1 MSTFACTGR
10 WWRRTAGPSLAA
22 ITMLGLATAAAL
34 TTFGVADGVVWRSLP
49 YRAPHELMAIVTMTP
64 AGEAQ
69 VSLPDFLALRDGLPD
84 ADLAAASP
92 FTPELALT
100 GHGLPRTV
108 RGRLLSADYFSTLG
122 VTLAAGRD
130 FNRREE
136 TPGVG
141 LVTILTSPLRRQLFA
156 GLTDTETVGRS
167 LTLNGRPHLIVG
179 VLPDV
184 HDYLGAVDVYVPIQF
199 PPTLPRRLRLL
210 SPVAR
215 TATEDR
221 AAFINGLSV
230 VAAAPDDPDAANT
243 RLTTHALAAHAAAPH
258 RQRLLLLAGAAL
270 LLVAIAGV
278 NFVVFL
284 AGRIA
289 ARRQEIAVRLALGA
303 RLSQVRTLVYLD
315 VAGLC
320 LMSGVAGLIL
330 TSGLQP
336 ALATQLGIAAP
347 HAAEIHG
354 RVALAV
360 GLLLSVVCG
369 VALAA
374 TAGLRTIG
382 GASRNVTASQH
393 IGRLLVVV
401 QVALSVTLVV
411 TAALLIRRYT
421 TLERHDPGFET
432 RGRMITRLSLPN
444 VSHPTGDDRRRFWSR
459 LLEELRSEGISAAI
473 TTELPLTGE
482 LNPTAFNA
490 RTESGEVLPLEV
502 RSVSEDFFDVMEMP
516 ILEGRGVTR
525 HDDERGPTVVV
536 VNERLAARLA
546 PSGRPLGQ
554 KLAFDFG
561 GGPMVATVVGI
572 VANVR
577 HTATDTSPLPES
589 YFAFRQTPLP
599 TYSLVVAST
608 TTADATSERVTPV
621 IRRLDPLRPIRPM
634 KAYADVVTE
643 GLSPVRGEAGLLS
656 GFAVS
661 AVVVASTGLYSLLLL
676 FVTSSRREWVIRLA
690 LGATPQELGR
700 HVLRRAAIDSVAGG
714 AIGMV
719 LCLLLW
725 SFLRARLS
733 GLFSVDWF
741 TVTVSISAVIALTTL
756 AAAGPVRAARR
767 ISAAEVL
774 RSS

>member
-1 MSTFACTGR
+1 MSTLAGTGR

-22 ITMLGLATAAAL
+22 ITMLGLATAAAM

-69 VSLPDFLALRDGLPD
+69 VSVPDFLASRVGLPA

-92 FTPELALT
+92 FTPELALS
-100 GHGLPRTV
+100 GHGSPRTV

-122 VTLAAGRD
+122 VSLAAGRD
-130 FNRREE
+130 FNRQEE

-141 LVTILTSPLRRQLFA
+141 LVTILTAPLRRQLFA
-156 GLTDTETVGRS
+156 GLTDNEVVGRS
-167 LTLNGRPHLIVG
+167 LTLNGRAHLIVG

-184 HDYLGAVDVYVPIQF
+184 HDYLGVVDLYVPMQF
-199 PPTLPRRLRLL
+199 PATLPRRLRLL
-210 SPVAR
+210 APVAR
-215 TATEDR
+215 VAEKDR
-221 AAFINGLSV
+221 AAFTNALGVLT
-230 VAAAPDDPDAANT
+230 AAPDDPDAANA
-243 RLTTHALAAHAAAPH
+243 RLTTRALSAHAAAAH

-270 LLVAIAGV
+270 LLVGVAGV

-284 AGRIA
+284 AGRIG
-289 ARRQEIAVRLALGA
+289 ARRQEFAVRLALGA
-303 RLSQVRTLVYLD
+303 RPSQIRKLVYLD

-320 LMSGVAGLIL
+320 LTSSVIGVVL

-347 HAAEIHG
+347 YAAEMHV

-360 GLLLSVVCG
+360 ALLLAVVCG
-369 VALAA
+369 VALIA

-382 GASRNVTASQH
+382 VASRNVTASQRF
-393 IGRLLVVV
+393 GRLLVVV
-401 QVALSVTLVV
+401 QVALSVMLVV
-411 TAALLIRRYT
+411 MAAILIRRYT
-421 TLERHDPGFET
+421 TLERLDPGFET
-432 RGRMITRLSLPN
+432 RSRMITRLSLPN

-459 LLEELRSEGISAAI
+459 LLEELWSEGISAAI

-490 RTESGEVLPLEV
+490 RTESGDVLPLEV

-516 ILEGRGVTR
+516 VLDGRGVTR
-525 HDDERGPTVVV
+525 HDDERGATVVV

-546 PSGRPLGQ
+546 AVGQPLGQ
-554 KLAFDFG
+554 TLTFDFG
-561 GGPMVATVVGI
+561 GGPVPATVVGI
-572 VANVR
+572 VADIR
-577 HTATDTSPLPES
+577 HTVTDTSPRPEA

-608 TTADATSERVTPV
+608 TTADATSDRVTHV
-621 IRRLDPLRPIRPM
+621 IARLDPLRPMRPM
-634 KAYADVVTE
+634 KAYAEVVAE

-656 GFAVS
+656 GFAMS
-661 AVVVASTGLYSLLLL
+661 AVVVAATGLYSLLLL
-676 FVTSSRREWVIRLA
+676 FVTASRREWVIRLA
-690 LGATPQELGR
+690 LGATPHELGR
-700 HVLRRAAIDSVAGG
+700 HVLRRAAIDSAIGG
-714 AIGMV
+714 AVGVV
-719 LCLLLW
+719 LCLLVWPL
-725 SFLRARLS
+725 LEARLNE
-733 GLFSVDWF
+733 LVSVDWF
-741 TVTVSISAVIALTTL
+741 TVTVSISAVITLTTL
-756 AAAGPVRAARR
+756 AAAGPVSAARR
-767 ISAAEVL
+767 LSAVEVL